1 MIVSTRKETQD
12 GINKNQMKTDMK
24 VLIDRINANSDLK
37 LTIIQ
42 EETNPPCFEI
52 SIEYEPYTEGPPYF
66 QRRISRRE
74 AETIAWNIF
83 HNIKDYHGYD
93 YNNPNIQLVK
103 PRDEGMQ
110 YSDEEKRDYIEY
122 RPDEVDIPL
131 HKKVH
136 VRMVFSE
143 GEYL

>member
-1 MIVSTRKETQD
+1 MSTRKETQES
-12 GINKNQMKTDMK
+12 INKNQMTTDMK
-24 VLIDRINANSDLK
+24 VLIAHINANSEFNLAIILK
-37 LTIIQ
+37 
-42 EETNPPCFEI
+42 ETNPPCFEI
-52 SIEYEPYTEGPPYF
+52 SIEYPSYTEGPPNF

-93 YNNPNIQLVK
+93 YKKPNIVLVK

-110 YSDEEKRDYIEY
+110 WSDEHKRDYIEY

-131 HKKVH
+131 YKKVH
-136 VRMVFSE
+136 VRMSFVE
-143 GEYL
+143 